1 MSVFLDD
8 INVSLGD
15 VRRDVYAAGAAGAI
29 LSSAEQL
36 DAAGFGFHHIC
47 SDGRSAYDLAREV
60 VKPIAAR
67 HPRVGAIVYATTLPG
82 NAAIGGDE
90 EFRQT
95 ADVKHLMRYPAAR
108 LQADFCFTDAFVVGV
123 GQQACTGLIGAL
135 RLARALLLTEPDLD
149 PVLCLTSDRFPPGA
163 TYEQAYNLVSDGAVA
178 CTVSNRP
185 GAFELLGVHHITNGG
200 LEMASDDQTVAT
212 YFSYTHEAI
221 SQVCR
226 QAGVEPDQLDWVV
239 LQNTNSKV
247 APILAR
253 LLGVPEERMYNG
265 TSHDVAHLIAGDA
278 LANLAEL
285 QKMGALQPGDLIAL
299 PIAGYGLNWQ
309 CALIRV
315 ATAVEE

>member
-1 MSVFLDD
+1 MRVFLDD
-8 INVSLGD
+8 IHVSLGD
-15 VRRDVYAAGAAGAI
+15 VRRNVHAAATAGAI
-29 LSSAEQL
+29 LSTAEQL
-36 DAAGFGFHHIC
+36 DDAGFGFHHIC

-60 VKPIAAR
+60 VEPIAGR
-67 HPRVGAIVYATTLPG
+67 HARVGAIVYATTLPG

-90 EFRQT
+90 EFRRT

-135 RLARALLLTEPDLD
+135 RIARALLLTEPDLE
-149 PVLCLTSDRFPPGA
+149 PVLCLTADRFPPGA

-178 CTVSNRP
+178 CTVSRRP

-212 YFSYTHEAI
+212 YFSYTHEVIA
-221 SQVCR
+221 QVCHH
-226 QAGVEPDQLDWVV
+226 AGVDFSSLDWVV
-239 LQNTNSKV
+239 MQNTNSKV

-253 LLGVPEERMYNG
+253 LLGLPEDRMYNR

-278 LANLAEL
+278 LVNLADL
-285 QKMGALQPGDLIAL
+285 QKTGLLQPGDLVAV

-309 CALIRV
+309 CALLRV
-315 ATAVEE
+315 ASPMSA